1 MPSLYNCRHS
11 GDQYRISKFDPHFDL
26 EASYLTDLDNCD
38 CPAGHRPTCRHR
50 QMLPK
55 FISRDYVG
63 KDWFFDFDRGGWVH
77 GGNVITEL
85 ASEASAVEGPD
96 NQVSDEEIAF
106 HEGYEELVPQAS
118 ALGERSEAVANAEG
132 GALEVPAGITI
143 LGMDDLLGVHNA
155 IANAVGEP
163 QIEPAPPAQPAAIP
177 QLIRR
182 RV

>member
-11 GDQYRISKFDPHFDL
+11 DDQYRISKFDPHFDL
-26 EASYLTDLDNCD
+26 EASYLTDLYNCD

-85 ASEASAVEGPD
+85 ASEASAVEGPTTTTPQPSLD
-96 NQVSDEEIAF
+96 LA
-106 HEGYEELVPQAS
+106 PQAS
-118 ALGERSEAVANAEG
+118 ALGERAKAVANAEG
-132 GALEVPAGITI
+132 DVLEVPAGITI

-155 IANAVGEP
+155 IADAVGEP
-163 QIEPAPPAQPAAIP
+163 RIEPAPSAQPSPTP